1 MAYNVRI
8 FGYSGVEQIEQNI
21 PKQYTADTVFVPT
34 EPCLWSQVL
43 NIAEGAG
50 AVSTS
55 TVVAI
60 VPDQTRF
67 VCVEV
72 PDGKQIRYEVQP
84 QGPTAPGARVAGN
97 ASRRMSGFSSL
108 KWNAGFT
115 LSMVDAAFWP

>member
-1 MAYNVRI
+1 MAYSVRL

-34 EPCLWSQVL
+34 EPCLWSQVI
-43 NIAEGAG
+43 NVVEGTG
-50 AVSTS
+50 AASTS
-55 TVVAI
+55 VV
-60 VPDQTRF
+60 VNLNPDMTRF

-72 PDGKQIRYEVQP
+72 PDGKQVRYEVQP

-97 ASRRMSGFSSL
+97 LSRRMSGFSSL

-115 LSMVDAAFWP
+115 LSVCDAAFYP

>member
-43 NIAEGAG
+43 NVAEGTG

-55 TVVAI
+55 VVNNQT
-60 VPDQTRF
+60 PDRTRF

-84 QGPTAPGARVAGN
+84 QGPTPVSARVAGN

-108 KWNAGFT
+108 KWDAGFT
-115 LSMVDAAFWP
+115 LSVVDAAFYP